1 LLTLDIH
8 SKLGLILFTRLLAKK
23 LEGTNVM
30 VNCVHPGM
38 NKTDL
43 GRDAGGFFRMIFK
56 LMGKDPKI
64 GAETSI
70 YLASSPDVGN
80 ISGEYFV
87 KKKIKRSS
95 KESYD
100 MDLAKQLW
108 DVSKKYLKLD

>member
-1 LLTLDIH
+1 
-8 SKLGLILFTRLLAKK
+8 
-23 LEGTNVM
+23 
-30 VNCVHPGM
+30 
-38 NKTDL
+38 
-43 GRDAGGFFRMIFK
+43 MIFK

-100 MDLAKQLW
+100 MDLAKKLW